1 MPKITVAGGASN
13 PDALPGETGYIAP
26 QPAPEPEPEPE
37 AAFEGEHGPELA
49 PLPAPGTVLPQGWA
63 PDPAPTADA
72 PDYGSMT
79 KGALVE
85 EAKARA
91 LPVSGSKAD
100 LAARLADHDAQG
112 APPAG
117 EG

>member
-1 MPKITVAGGASN
+1 MPRITVAGGASN
-13 PDALPGETGYIAP
+13 PDALPGEAGYIAP
-26 QPAPEPEPEPE
+26 ELEPEV
-37 AAFEGEHGPELA
+37 AFEGEHGPELA

-85 EAKARA
+85 EAKARS
-91 LPVSGSKAD
+91 LPAGGSKAD

-112 APPAG
+112 APPAADG
-117 EG
+117 